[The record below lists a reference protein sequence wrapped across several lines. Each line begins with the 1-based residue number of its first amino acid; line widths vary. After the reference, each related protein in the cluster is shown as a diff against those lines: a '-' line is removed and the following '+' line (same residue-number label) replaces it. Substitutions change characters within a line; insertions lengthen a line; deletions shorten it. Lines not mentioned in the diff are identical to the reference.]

1 MKNKL
6 LTYALI
12 LAVAAVWG
20 YVIYRIIQATQSEDI
35 TPLNTKKRELKEEN
49 LSYYTIKDLD
59 SLRLDYRD
67 PIYYK
72 EDSRN
77 IATVQTN
84 LNENSTYNEVPSDN
98 YVESE
103 PEIPIAYLGFIKNE
117 KTKKNTAIIQVNDKQ
132 YMVAQHE
139 TIESIK
145 ILSIQEDYIRIK
157 AAGKQ
162 KTIYK

>member
-67 PIYYK
+67 PIYHK
-72 EDSRN
+72 EDNRN
-77 IATVQTN
+77 IATAQTN
-84 LNENSTYNEVPSDN
+84 LNGNENITYNEVPN
-98 YVESE
+98 YDYVAAE

-117 KTKKNTAIIQVNDKQ
+117 KTKKNTAIIQVQDKQ
-132 YMVAQHE
+132 YMVAQN
-139 TIESIK
+139 ESIQDIK

-157 AAGKQ
+157 AAG
-162 KTIYK
+162 